1 MKANISKG
9 SVLRATCSVVLAAV
23 TGSCATGSV
32 PSTLIEARRSL
43 IASSTG
49 LADVLALSYLE
60 DAKEMLERANHEF
73 ALHGNSD
80 LCRDYSYIAENKFE
94 LADAVARA
102 ELFRQTKE
110 GEAVGQGRILRSEP
124 GRSPTGWPPAAV
136 R

>member
-1 MKANISKG
+1 MKTNISKG
-9 SVLRATCSVVLAAV
+9 SVLRATCSVVFAAV

-32 PSTLIEARRSL
+32 PSTLLEARRSL

-102 ELFRQTKE
+102 ELFRQTQA
-110 GEAVGQGRILRSEP
+110 EAVGLVPSQGSEP
-124 GRSPTGWPPAAV
+124 ARSSTGWPPAAV
-136 R
+136 Q